1 MKDWEKEFAK
11 WEKEVDKQIGEE
23 PKIDT
28 ILSAGRVGATSSP
41 QVANQIGELNSRLNQ
56 GLKAV
61 ELGTMNQRLLDQV
74 PEEHFREARRLGKL
88 TGSEASLHAPIQ
100 DLDLAGFTQQ
110 GWDPNERKRK
120 VAQLGAVVKKA
131 YLLDPDGNTPITIH
145 AGTFPAQKWRK
156 DWEGTEYKDK
166 EGKVVED
173 KRSEM
178 MIINPHTGEVR
189 PTRYRDRLRF
199 GQEEPEAWTPERQMN
214 NSNITSWDQ
223 EKFQLLNWKKQMNE
237 KDDMTNS
244 RLKSLNYD
252 ELILGDKEGILTP
265 DERNILKVAEQEIKD
280 NESFKSETYQL
291 IRSSLEDMY
300 ERFQKYPYKE
310 GNMAVEYDIFKK
322 HKYPEYKKQF
332 DVGEKEVEKKLEAY
346 KKTAEQLTNAK
357 THEEAQQLNK
367 KFDNAKAELD
377 SALYKQTEILVRA
390 SQAMPAPR
398 LWRPVDEFAKEETA
412 KSLAEAAVDAYNK
425 YKDKSPMMLLENVY
439 PEFALSRAD
448 TLKATIKKAQDDFVE
463 LAMKKKENGGLG
475 LSKEAA
481 RKHAEKVIG
490 VTWDVGHIYMLRKS
504 GYSDEDIRKEAE
516 KIAPYV
522 KHLHLTDN
530 FGFED
535 SHLPPGL
542 GEVNIK
548 DQLKAIE
555 KFHAGRASEEDFKKV
570 RGIVEAGEFVANY
583 KEAPHLYA
591 LSYLGS
597 PLYSDG
603 AAPYWQQSW
612 DTFGSYFGGYG
623 ELLPQKYFDLYGA
636 PGFSQLPATLG
647 GSGSGGGDK
656 GRFASGGQGKLTD
669 EET

>member
-1 MKDWEKEFAK
+1 MKDWEREFKK
-11 WEKEVDKQIGEE
+11 WEKEVNEQIGEK
-23 PKIDT
+23 PKYT
-28 ILSAGRVGATSSP
+28 FAAGRIGATASP

-131 YLLDPDGNTPITIH
+131 HLLDPEGNTPITIH
-145 AGTFPAQKWRK
+145 AGTFPAQKWQK
-156 DWEGTEYKDK
+156 DWKDQVWK
-166 EGKVVED
+166 DDEGKPVED

-178 MIINPHTGEVR
+178 MLINPHTGEVR
-189 PTRYRDRLRF
+189 PTRYRERLRF
-199 GQEEPEAWTPERQMN
+199 GREEPEAWTPERQMDN
-214 NSNITSWDQ
+214 MNITTWDQ
-223 EKFQLLNWKKQMNE
+223 ERFQLLNWKKQMGE
-237 KDDMTNS
+237 KDQMTNA
-244 RLKSLNYD
+244 RLRELNFD
-252 ELILGDKEGILTP
+252 ELLLGEKKGVLMPEEKRALQI
-265 DERNILKVAEQEIKD
+265 AEQEIKD
-280 NESFKSETYQL
+280 NESFKSETYHL

-300 ERFQKYPYKE
+300 ERFSKYPYKE
-310 GNMAVEYDIFKK
+310 GREAAQYEIFKK

-332 DVGEKEVEKKLEAY
+332 DLGEKEVEKKIEKYHKVADGL
-346 KKTAEQLTNAK
+346 KNAK
-357 THEEAQQLNK
+357 TREEAQELNK
-367 KFDNAKAELD
+367 EFDSAKRELD
-377 SALYKQTEILVRA
+377 NALYKQTEVLVRA
-390 SQAMPAPR
+390 SQEMPAPR
-398 LWRPVDEFAKEETA
+398 LWKPVDEFAKVETA
-412 KSLAEAAVDAYNK
+412 KSLAEAAVSSYREYGKN
-425 YKDKSPMMLLENVY
+425 SPMLLLENVY

-448 TLKATIKKAQDDFVE
+448 ALKETIKEARDEFVKKA
-463 LAMKKKENGGLG
+463 KKELG
-475 LSKEAA
+475 LSESEAK
-481 RKHAEKVIG
+481 KHAEKVIG
-490 VTWDVGHIYMLRKS
+490 VTWDVGHIFMLKKS
-504 GYSDEDIRKEAE
+504 GYTDEDIEKEAG

-548 DQLKAIE
+548 EQLKAIE
-555 KFHAGRASEEDFKKV
+555 KFHAGKASEEDFKKV

-603 AAPYWQQSW
+603 AEPYWQQSW

-656 GRFASGGQGKLTD
+656 GRFASGGQGSLTN

>member
-1 MKDWEKEFAK
+1 MKEWEKEFAK
-11 WEKEVDKQIGEE
+11 WEKEVNEQIDGK
-23 PKIDT
+23 PKIDY
-28 ILSAGRVGATSSP
+28 SFAAGRVGATTSP

-74 PEEHFREARRLGKL
+74 PEEHFKEARRLGIL

-120 VAQLGAVVKKA
+120 VAQLNAVVKKA
-131 YLLDPDGNTPITIH
+131 YLLDPKGNTPITIH
-145 AGTFPAQKWRK
+145 AGTFPAQKWKK
-156 DWEGTEYKDK
+156 DWEDSVWKDEKDK
-166 EGKVVED
+166 PVED

-178 MIINPHTGEVR
+178 TIVNLHSGEVR
-189 PTRYRDRLRF
+189 PTRYRERLRF
-199 GQEEPEAWTPERQMN
+199 GEEKPEAWTPERQMD
-214 NSNITSWDQ
+214 NSNITSWHQ
-223 EKFQLLNWKKQMNE
+223 EQFQLSQWKKAMDE
-237 KDDMTNS
+237 KDAMTQA
-244 RLKSLNYD
+244 RLNQFNYND
-252 ELILGDKEGILTP
+252 LVINREKGILTQ
-265 DERNILKVAEQEIKD
+265 EEKIKLGKAEEEVKD
-280 NESFKSETYQL
+280 SINFKEELYQNM
-291 IRSSLEDMY
+291 RSAVEDMY
-300 ERFQKYPYKE
+300 ERLEKYHYKE
-310 GNMAVEYDIFKK
+310 GDLGKEYNYYKNVEYPEFKK
-322 HKYPEYKKQF
+322 VF
-332 DVGEKEVEKKLEAY
+332 KEEEKKRAEKIQEIRKIRDDMEKA
-346 KKTAEQLTNAK
+346 KKLNDGTKLMSLREKQ
-357 THEEAQQLNK
+357 EEKMRELNGIYQNQADVLRQAAQ
-367 KFDNAKAELD
+367 E
-377 SALYKQTEILVRA
+377 
-390 SQAMPAPR
+390 MPAPK
-398 LWRPVDEFAKEETA
+398 LWRPVEEFAREETA
-412 KSLAEAAVDAYNK
+412 KSLSEAAFNS
-425 YKDKSPMMLLENVY
+425 YKEYGKNSPMLLLENVY
-439 PEFALSRAD
+439 PEFALSRAEE
-448 TLKATIKKAQDDFVE
+448 LKGTIEDARKQFAEKLVKDKK
-463 LAMKKKENGGLG
+463 MGKKE
-475 LSKEAA
+475 
-481 RKHAEKVIG
+481 AEKMAEKILG
-490 VTWDVGHIYMLRKS
+490 ATWDVGHIYMLRKS

-548 DQLKAIE
+548 EQLKAIE
-555 KFHAGRASEEDFKKV
+555 KFHAGKASEEDFKKV

-656 GRFASGGQGKLTD
+656 GRFASGGQGKLID